1 MYIFF
6 LTWYDIIEIGLE
18 VYPVGPLT
26 NRSYE
31 IFAQGLA
38 YGFSPSS
45 AAENAGLEVT
55 DTEAAHLSTDPEVQA
70 RVTELLSSQHF
81 DPSLEHLR
89 VARQLEVDRD
99 FAYRMG
105 NPAAAINATV
115 NRAKV
120 LGVFVE
126 RIISDQNVAVR
137 SGKELTPEEWA
148 AKFGQAPH
156 PSKEE
161 TE

>member
-1 MYIFF
+1 MPA
-6 LTWYDIIEIGLE
+6 LE
-18 VYPVGPLT
+18 QRADEV
-26 NRSYE
+26 
-31 IFAQGLA
+31 FAQGLA

-45 AAENAGLEVT
+45 AAENAGLELT
-55 DTEAAHLSTDPEVQA
+55 DTEAAHKSADPAIQA
-70 RVTELLSSQHF
+70 RISELLTSQQF

-120 LGVFVE
+120 LGIYIE
-126 RIISDQNVAVR
+126 RLDTNQSVAVR
-137 SGKELTPEEWA
+137 DASQLTPEEWA
-148 AKFGQAPH
+148 VKFGPPQRP
-156 PSKEE
+156 KEG